1 MNSAQT
7 VNFHFSQ
14 HIFIT
19 LQSMLEGLGQL
30 AIEIKAGDSRVEEN
44 VAARKELEVYIPP
57 FPVVEPIL
65 MDHCI

>member
-14 HIFIT
+14 YIFIT

-30 AIEIKAGDSRVEEN
+30 AIEIKAGDSRVEGN
-44 VAARKELEVYIPP
+44 VAARKELVVYIPP